1 MAVPFINIAPVTTN
15 PRNALLDVTDLNRS
29 IAGYRAG
36 QDQAFD
42 QQTNQ
47 LIGDALAKG
56 DFVGAQAAAAKRGD
70 IGTNL
75 QLRSHQMQ
83 VDSAGREAARLK
95 LEQDR
100 FSHSTKMDQQRFGL
114 ENQRFGMEQQRFKSE
129 QETQELAREQA
140 LAKRFAAIGQAF
152 DAEKDDAKA
161 TQMLQ
166 SLYQKDS
173 RIAEAIKKNLP
184 PEFHNDPRAISR
196 YWTAVANGYEKPR
209 DVRAQEAKIKED
221 ESRADLNAAQAE
233 AARAKPTDIQKR
245 GKDDVIEQI
254 IPDPTAPGGKRAVQL
269 SGPTAGQVD
278 PSTTTNLTGGL
289 KELADIPGRYGGD
302 GGAFGASVFDQA
314 VGGVQGND
322 PSGESW
328 YNIVGPTARGLGNA
342 WSKMPWV
349 AGPASSS
356 PDEVRRA
363 IEGATNTVA
372 ANVKKLIKPPGAA
385 EGTWSEGDQKYLM
398 TIVGNLLQTKDLTSY
413 NRELGNMTRR
423 INANFGTKLPMPDG
437 SASEAGLRLTK
448 PISSL
453 TIDEIGVLLN
463 NRDKLSPDQAEA
475 ASSRLKLLREEH
487 RARQQQQNLPQV
499 PISR

>member
-1 MAVPFINIAPVTTN
+1 MAVPFINFQPVTTN
-15 PRNALLDVTDLNRS
+15 PRNALLDVDDLNRS

-36 QDQAFD
+36 TDAAFD

-83 VDSAGREAARLK
+83 VDAAGREAERLG
-95 LEQDR
+95 LEKKR
-100 FSHSTKMDQQRFGL
+100 FDHSTKMDNQRFGL

-140 LAKRFAAIGQAF
+140 LAKRFAAVAQAF
-152 DAEKDDAKA
+152 DGEKDDAKA
-161 TQMLQ
+161 QEMLA
-166 SLYQKDS
+166 SLYKQDP
-173 RIAEAIKKNLP
+173 RIAEAIKKHLP

-209 DVRAQEAKIKED
+209 DIRAQEAKIKED
-221 ESRADLNAAQAE
+221 ESKADLNAAQAT
-233 AARAKPTDIQKR
+233 AARAKPSDIQKV
-245 GKDDVIEQI
+245 GKDDQLIQV
-254 IPDPTAPGGKRAVQL
+254 IPDETAPGGKRVVRL
-269 SGPTAGQVD
+269 HGNEPGQVD
-278 PSTTTNLTGGL
+278 PSTTTNLAGGL
-289 KELADIPGRYGGD
+289 KELSDIPGRYGGD
-302 GGAFGASVFDQA
+302 GGVTGSSVFDQA
-314 VGGVQGND
+314 IGSVQGND
-322 PSGESW
+322 PASESW
-328 YNIVGPTARGLGNA
+328 YNVLGPSTRGLGNF

-349 AGPASSS
+349 AGPASST

-398 TIVGNLLQTKDLTSY
+398 TIVGDLLKTKDLTSY
-413 NRELGNMTRR
+413 QRELGNMTRR
-423 INANFGTKLPMPDG
+423 INANFGTKLQMPDG
-437 SASEAGLRLTK
+437 SAPEGGLRLTK
-448 PISSL
+448 PISSMTAQEL
-453 TIDEIGVLLN
+453 GVLTQHMG
-463 NRDKLSPDQAEA
+463 RLSPEQQEA
-475 ASSRLKLLREEH
+475 ASNRFRHLQALAREQAV
-487 RARQQQQNLPQV
+487 RARGFEP
-499 PISR
+499 RTED